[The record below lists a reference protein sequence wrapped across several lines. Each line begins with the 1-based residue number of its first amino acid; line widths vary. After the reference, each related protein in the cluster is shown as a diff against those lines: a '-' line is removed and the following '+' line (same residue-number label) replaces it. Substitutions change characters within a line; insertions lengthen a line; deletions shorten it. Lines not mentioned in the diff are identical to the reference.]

1 MIITRGIFAAS
12 LLIVIALYAFAAIV
26 VQPLRETA
34 LLPVQE
40 FRTLRPPNDFNI
52 TDMNWNLVVVS
63 YDMAFETIVLIT
75 RCKARPPFFVGK
87 TGNLDFSPAIKVI
100 SILETDG
107 KLYILSCVDIFFLMN
122 YPRGSMYYQRR

>member
-1 MIITRGIFAAS
+1 
-12 LLIVIALYAFAAIV
+12 VIALYAFAAVIL
-26 VQPLRETA
+26 QPLQETA

-40 FRTLRPPNDFNI
+40 FRTLRPPNDFNV
-52 TDMNWNLVVVS
+52 TAANWTLVVVS

-75 RCKARPPFFVGK
+75 RCKARPQVFVGE
-87 TGNLDFSPAIKVI
+87 TDISPAIKVI
-100 SILETDG
+100 SILETDR